1 MSEQG
6 GVITGA
12 AEKTQKPKRQSA
24 KAEIMQETAAA
35 IRDWGGVVKRIQEL
49 KAEGITVPEIAQELE
64 LSYQLVN
71 QVMLQSYKMTIDT
84 LALFEREEKRRL
96 GLEP

>member
-1 MSEQG
+1 
-6 GVITGA
+6 
-12 AEKTQKPKRQSA
+12 
-24 KAEIMQETAAA
+24 MQETAAA